1 MLTAEQN
8 RGPVLT
14 RALAVIVVAVM
25 LLGADLSGQ
34 RDAIFPEGAALAF
47 GIVVLGKPDW
57 GASRWRIVA
66 LPSLCAVLGH
76 FLAQMTW
83 APWAGEICA
92 VSGALLVLRALRS
105 RVAPALSAAVLPV
118 VFGVRSW
125 MYPAAVVITCVVIV
139 AVVTWSS
146 RHDDQQTFVSSAWPW
161 DVIVGAWVMICSW
174 ILIAGPVLS
183 LPIAAVAPPLFVSAL
198 EWSSNDGRTLAR
210 GVRRWSLVVG
220 AALAGSVALK
230 LAPAAW
236 IAGLAAVGATLV
248 LMQVLATPHAPALAI
263 SLVPLIAGP
272 IGTWNFTIGIA
283 VGAGALYLSG
293 HVIARARTELRTW
306 STRTTHEIQASTDVW
321 IAEKT

>member
-1 MLTAEQN
+1 
-8 RGPVLT
+8 
-14 RALAVIVVAVM
+14 VIVVAVM
-25 LLGADLSGQ
+25 LLGAGLSGH

-47 GIVVLGKPDW
+47 GIVVLGKPEW

-66 LPSLCAVLGH
+66 LPSLCAVIGH

-92 VSGALLVLRALRS
+92 VSAALLVLRALRS

-125 MYPAAVVITCVVIV
+125 MYPAAVVITCAVIV
-139 AVVTWSS
+139 AVVTLSS
-146 RHDDQQTFVSSAWPW
+146 RRDDQQTSVSSAWQW
-161 DVIVGAWVMICSW
+161 DVVVGAWVMICSW
-174 ILIAGPVLS
+174 ILIAGPILS

-198 EWSSNDGRTLAR
+198 EWSSNDARTLAR
-210 GVRRWSLVVG
+210 GMRRWSLVVG

-230 LAPAAW
+230 LAPAAS
-236 IAGLAAVGATLV
+236 IAGLAAVGVTLG
-248 LMQVLATPHAPALAI
+248 LMRVLATPHAPALAI

-283 VGAGALYLSG
+283 VGAAALYLSG
-293 HVIARARTELRTW
+293 HVIAQARTELRTL
-306 STRTTHEIQASTDVW
+306 STFFALSNRSGTPAADR
-321 IAEKT
+321 